1 MKKFLLLALVLVLAQ
16 SLMAGGGGQQT
27 APAASGGSSSA
38 PSSSGP
44 YDSLQPVTLIFGSGT
59 APGAAGDLWGI
70 AFCENVEKITGGK
83 LKINYFGNS
92 QLGVDTELQQQMLA
106 GDIDI
111 VSCQPAQTTSFVK
124 EVAVFDLPMAFAKY
138 NAQAIDKALN
148 NSSFTKLINDGYAKA
163 GMVCLGFLQGA
174 TFREMTSNREVRK
187 LADFQGIKIRTMDSK
202 FHVMFWKSLGTN
214 PTPLPFTELYLSLQ
228 QGVVDAQENAND
240 TNVSA
245 MFFEVQKFL
254 VNTHH
259 ILYLNQFLMNKKRFD
274 SLAPAYQ
281 DAIRK
286 AVAQATG
293 TLSPN
298 MQKINDDNK
307 AVMIQKGMTSIDFPP
322 SFVDDVVA
330 KADGVYKAIRAE
342 IGDPIVDA
350 LINELKAAQ
359 K

>member
-1 MKKFLLLALVLVLAQ
+1 MKRFLVLALVLVLAQ
-16 SLMAGGGGQQT
+16 TLMAGGGGQKP
-27 APAASGGSSSA
+27 APASGGGA
-38 PSSSGP
+38 PSGGP
-44 YDSLQPVTLIFGSGT
+44 YDNLQAVTLIYGNG
-59 APGAAGDLWGI
+59 AANGAAGDLWGKY
-70 AFCENVEKITGGK
+70 FCENVEKITGGK
-83 LKINYFGNS
+83 LKVNYFGNS
-92 QLGVDTELQQQMLA
+92 QLGVDSELQQQMLA

-148 NSSFTKLINDGYAKA
+148 DSSFTKLINDGYAKA
-163 GMVCLGFLQGA
+163 GMICLGFLQGA
-174 TFREMTSNREVRK
+174 TFREMTSNKEIRS
-187 LADFQGIKIRTMDSK
+187 LNDFNGVKIRTMDSR
-202 FHVMFWKSLGTN
+202 FHLMFWRALGAN
-214 PTPLPFTELYLSLQ
+214 PTPLPFTELYMSLQ

-245 MFFEVQKFL
+245 QFFEVQKFL

-259 ILYLNQFLMNKKRFD
+259 IIYLNQFLMNKKKFD

-281 DAIRK
+281 AAVRE

-293 TLSPN
+293 KLSPD
-298 MQKINDDNK
+298 MKKINDDNK
-307 AVMIQKGMTSIDFPP
+307 AIMIQKGMTSIEFQP
-322 SFVDDVVA
+322 SFIDEVVA
-330 KADGVYKAIRAE
+330 KADGVYKAIRGE
-342 IGDPIVDA
+342 IGDSIVDA